1 MNVDRQNTV
10 HDTELILLFGL
21 YCACPQVG
29 DQFNYG
35 VFEHQMMLK
44 GLAFVGIEDMGADK
58 LKKVGKVWGGVGG
71 WKWAC

>member
-1 MNVDRQNTV
+1 MLGFDLARQ
-10 HDTELILLFGL
+10 
-21 YCACPQVG
+21 QVG

-58 LKKVGKVWGGVGG
+58 LKKVGKVWAEGGKGSRG
-71 WKWAC
+71 SR